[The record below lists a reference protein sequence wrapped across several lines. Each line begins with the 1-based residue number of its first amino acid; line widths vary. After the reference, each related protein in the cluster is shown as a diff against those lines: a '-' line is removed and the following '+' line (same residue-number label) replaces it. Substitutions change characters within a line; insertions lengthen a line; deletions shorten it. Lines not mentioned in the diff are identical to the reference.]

1 MRRLRFKIAGHL
13 FALALRVLPS
23 GRIKTTLI
31 EAVADWRDELENELE
46 MPEVRDCTR

>member
-13 FALALRVLPS
+13 FALAIRFMPS

-31 EAVADWRDELENELE
+31 EAVADWRDDIEIELAVSDASEL
-46 MPEVRDCTR
+46 TQ